1 MKAND
6 RINSQN
12 PASESKPMKGAD
24 VVVEAL
30 IREGVDVI
38 FAYPGGASLE
48 LHQAL
53 VKRSDRIRTIL
64 PRFEQGAGFMAHGY
78 SRASGKAGVC
88 MVTSGPGA
96 ANLVTCIADAFM
108 DSIPLVAI
116 TGQVFQEYI
125 GKAAFQETDVL
136 DMTMPVVKHSYLVLS
151 AEDLPRVIKEAFH
164 IATTGRPGPV
174 LVDIPKDVQ
183 QKVFIPDFSQE
194 MDLPGYP
201 PPPKAS
207 DEELQKLIQLIEN
220 SHQPVIYTGGGI
232 LSSDASDD
240 LRSFVHT
247 TGVPQASTLMG
258 LGAMDP
264 DDELSLNWFGMHG
277 SVAGNW
283 AVYESDLLICAG
295 ARFDDRI
302 TGVVDKFAPNA
313 TIVHIDLDRSEHNK
327 NKRAHLAIHSD
338 VKYALSR
345 TIALIQEKG
354 FRKPDLSAWVKRL
367 CEWKEQYPF
376 AYEPNRH
383 VLAQEAIQALYE
395 ETKGDAIITTGVGQ
409 HQMWAAQFY
418 RYKNPRTYISSLGL
432 GTMGFGYPAALGAKV
447 AFPDRQVIDIDGD
460 GSFTMN
466 IQELATAK
474 MEKIP
479 AKCVLMNN
487 QHLGMVMQWED
498 RFYDGVRAQTILS
511 DPSNIGSPENVGGLY
526 PDFVKI
532 AEGFGVKGRRVL
544 RREDLREG
552 IREML
557 EHDGPYLLE
566 VIVPYSEHV
575 MPFIPQKC
583 SAKEIIIK

>member
-12 PASESKPMKGAD
+12 PATESKPMKGAD

-136 DMTMPVVKHSYLVLS
+136 DMTMPVVKHSYLVLT

-183 QKVFIPDFSQE
+183 QKVFVPDFSQE

-201 PPPKAS
+201 PSPKAS
-207 DEELQKLIQLIEN
+207 DEELMKLIQLIEN
-220 SHQPVIYTGGGI
+220 SHQPVLYTGGGI
-232 LSSDASDD
+232 ISSDASDD
-240 LRSFVHT
+240 LRSFIQL
-247 TGVPQASTLMG
+247 TGVPQSSTLMG
-258 LGAMDP
+258 LGAVDP
-264 DDELSLNWFGMHG
+264 DDELCLNWFGMHG

-302 TGVVDKFAPNA
+302 TGVVSKFAPDA

-327 NKRAHLAIHSD
+327 NKRAHLTIHSD

-345 TIALIQEKG
+345 AIELIKEKG

-511 DPSNIGSPENVGGLY
+511 DPANIGSPENVGGLY

-532 AEGFGVKGRRVL
+532 AEGFGVKGRRVI